1 MNVSSRDF
9 SLPLA
14 AAFLLAATVYIFGG
28 SLEYP
33 LQFDDQIVITQNDDI
48 KNGIRP
54 GALWSRDAP
63 RFLVLLSLAVNY
75 HVGGLSP
82 VGYHIFNIAVHFLFC
97 LAVFWLARELLSTPA
112 GQGAANAHPSLFAFG
127 VALAT
132 AVHPL
137 QTQGVVYIWQRA
149 TSIVALLYVVS
160 LAAYLASARK
170 EQQGAGGHGLR
181 ALSIAAAVAAMFSK
195 QNAITLPVAI
205 VMADYFFVSGSFAA
219 LRARMKRMAWFI
231 PPLLI
236 IPALTAL
243 GHNDEINHIGGRFHN
258 MLSPFQYLITQFG
271 VITRYLRLLVLP
283 VDQNLDYDI
292 RPADSMFQ
300 VWPDFAILVALL
312 LLGLALWRRSRIASF
327 GILLFFLAMSV
338 ESSIFPLEDLAFE
351 HRMYLPMAGLFL
363 AAACGIFELARRLS
377 PRQGWKWIAASLA
390 VYAVV
395 MAIASRDRVE
405 VWRTEEA
412 LWRDVVAKSPGKARG
427 YNNLGAYYFHAGD
440 LHRAE
445 RLLLGAVAIE
455 PRNYYYVSHLALLY
469 LKTGNEDRALAMAQR
484 AKSLNPSDVNVRYVL
499 GNIYLKKGM
508 WSDAARHY
516 YVGLKLERDNNA
528 EALMALGAAE
538 VKMGAYKEAIKT
550 YQKAIRLEPRN
561 KNALHNLALLHR
573 HLGNAAGAERF
584 SALARDARTGIKNPV
599 TATRP

>member
-1 MNVSSRDF
+1 MT
-9 SLPLA
+9 A
-14 AAFLLAATVYIFGG
+14 ALLLAAVVYIYGG

-33 LQFDDQIVITQNDDI
+33 LQFDDAVVIKENKEIRDI
-48 KNGIRP
+48 ANW
-54 GALWSRDAP
+54 GALWDRDAP
-63 RFLVLLSLAVNY
+63 RFVILFSLAVNY
-75 HVGGLSP
+75 HLGELSP

-97 LAVFWLARELLSTPA
+97 LAVFWLVHELLSTPA
-112 GQGAANAHPSLFAFG
+112 GQGAANAHQSLFAFG

-170 EQQGAGGHGLR
+170 EQQGAGGHGLL
-181 ALSIAAAVAAMFSK
+181 AFSMAAAVAAMFSK

-205 VMADYFFVSGSFAA
+205 ALADYFFISGSVAA
-219 LRARMKRMAWFI
+219 LRARMARLAWFI

-243 GHNDEINHIGGRFHN
+243 GYNDEINHIGGRFHN

-271 VITRYLRLLVLP
+271 VIVMYLRLLLIP

-300 VWPDFAILVALL
+300 VWPDFAILAALL
-312 LLGLALWRRSRIASF
+312 LLGFALWRRSRIASF
-327 GILLFFLAMSV
+327 GILFFFLTMSV

-351 HRMYLPMAGLFL
+351 HRMYLPVVGLFMAGT
-363 AAACGIFELARRLS
+363 AGIFEAARRIS

-390 VYAVV
+390 VYAVA
-395 MAIASRDRVE
+395 MAAAAHERVE
-405 VWRTEEA
+405 VWRTGET
-412 LWRDVVAKSPGKARG
+412 LWRDVVAKAPGKARG
-427 YNNLGAYYFHAGD
+427 YNNLGAYYLHAGRN
-440 LHRAE
+440 HEAE

-469 LKTGNEDRALAMAQR
+469 LKTGNEDRALAIAQR

-508 WSDAARHY
+508 WSDAAKHY

-528 EALMALGAAE
+528 EALMALGTAE

-550 YQKAIRLEPRN
+550 YQKAIRLEPHN
-561 KNALHNLALLHR
+561 INALHNLALLHR
-573 HLGNAAGAERF
+573 HLGDTAGAERF